1 MNSHKFV
8 AIVVSFLFI
17 NFYAANGQGDP
28 KAVRKEWAKKMKEVD
43 PLEYKRMVEESQA
56 NKADL
61 AAKSSTISE
70 MQTSISQKEEEI
82 RKLKE
87 DLLKSNSDHKNLNE
101 EHTSYKKS
109 VQTATAPAK
118 NTVDLTANNPETK
131 EKLYKGGVIFKVQI
145 GAFKN
150 KDLVKY
156 FENNKNFS
164 GDVDADGVKKYTLGY
179 FNDYWEADNFKKY
192 IREMGVKDAW
202 IVAYK
207 DGKRVN
213 LRDVLEGLL

>member
-1 MNSHKFV
+1 MNSGRILFV
-8 AIVVSFLFI
+8 TISIFI
-17 NFYAANGQGDP
+17 LNVFFATAQDP
-28 KAVRKEWAKKMKEVD
+28 KATRKEWAKKMKEMD
-43 PLEYKRMVEESQA
+43 PLEFKRLVEESQ
-56 NKADL
+56 NIKSDL
-61 AAKSSTISE
+61 AAKNNTITE
-70 MQTSISQKEEEI
+70 QQNTIAQKEEGI
-82 RKLKE
+82 RKLSEEIK
-87 DLLKSNSDHKNLNE
+87 KINE
-101 EHTSYKKS
+101 EHNSYKSS
-109 VQTATAPAK
+109 VQTATAPSK
-118 NTVDLTANNPETK
+118 NTVDLTHNNPETK

-150 KDLVKY
+150 KDLTKY

-179 FNDYWEADNFKKY
+179 FNDYWEAENFKKY

-207 DGKRVN
+207 NGQRVN